1 MISTYVS
8 AGYPFFS
15 TMSDIAIRVE
25 NRSTFA
31 RLHVPRSQR
40 SNVSRRQRVNVST
53 CQRVNVPTCQR
64 SSDSVILSR
73 ITEPTS
79 GRAETYPFTSFRANS
94 ERSRRIHGR
103 VASLLDSFDWAQD
116 KPARGRRLAKRPR
129 PFDVA
134 SHSTP
139 LGQGRADPSTRLRE
153 ASHWDSTRENIR
165 YA

>member
-1 MISTYVS
+1 
-8 AGYPFFS
+8 
-15 TMSDIAIRVE
+15 MSDIAIRVE

-31 RLHVPRSQR
+31 RLHVPTSQGA
-40 SNVSRRQRVNVST
+40 NVST

-79 GRAETYPFTSFRANS
+79 GRAETCPFTLFRANS

-134 SHSTP
+134 SRSTP